1 MVFNFWRPLKWF
13 KPKKE
18 MWYQCTVKYGLS
30 GKIENPMIMDLYWWN
45 APDRGGIWVD
55 RRRESVFDGY
65 KVYLPNR
72 AAIDDNRVFR
82 DNCCERID
90 VIAWRKLPKIYRWR
104 KFKRKEVEYDEP
116 R

>member
-1 MVFNFWRPLKWF
+1 MVFNFWRKYPRRQ
-13 KPKKE
+13 PKQE
-18 MWYQCTVKYGLS
+18 GWYQCTVKYGLS
-30 GKIENPMIMDLYWWN
+30 GKIENPMVMDLYWWH

-90 VIAWRKLPKIYRWR
+90 VIAWRKLPKVYRWR

-116 R
+116 I

>member
-1 MVFNFWRPLKWF
+1 MIFNRWRKGEPRQ
-13 KPKKE
+13 E
-18 MWYQCTVKYGLS
+18 GWYQCTVQHGF
-30 GKIENPMIMDLYWWN
+30 GIDEPRVMDLYWWY
-45 APDRGGIWVD
+45 APDRGGVWVD

-82 DNCCERID
+82 DNDCERID
-90 VIAWRKLPKIYRWR
+90 VIAWRKLPKVYGWR
-104 KFKRKEVEYDEP
+104 KIKRKEAEYDES